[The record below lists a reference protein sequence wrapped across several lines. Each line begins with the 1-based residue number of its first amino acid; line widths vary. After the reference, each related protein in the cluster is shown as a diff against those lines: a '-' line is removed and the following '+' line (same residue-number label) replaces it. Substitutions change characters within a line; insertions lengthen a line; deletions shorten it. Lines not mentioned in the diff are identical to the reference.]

1 MEKTIIEVQNLRK
14 VFKVPKKSKELS
26 WLKKKMSWAYR
37 EWEEKIAV
45 ENVNLKVETGEILG
59 YLGPNGAGKSTT
71 IKMLTGILYPTTGDI
86 KVLDNLNPIRD
97 RNEYTQQIGVVF
109 GQRSILTYDIPVK
122 DSFRLFK
129 AIYGLSEEF
138 YQERIKYLV
147 EMLGIEEFFE
157 TPYRMLS
164 LGEKMRCEL
173 AASFLHKPK
182 IVFLD
187 EPTIGLDA
195 TAKISIRK
203 FLKKINKEEK
213 VTIMITTHDMDDI
226 EELCSRII
234 LIDKGRV
241 EYEGS
246 LDKFKEK
253 YSDWKRVEVYFKSVK
268 DEEKLRKLKEKV
280 EVENGTEHQITFKI
294 PSNESLGTY
303 IAKIVNSYEIIDLK
317 ITEPKLE
324 NIVANM
330 YEVTKTDRGDNDIV
344 EDNTNKGDNKEIN
357 KEESKELEE
366 PSKSEEKEN

>member
-1 MEKTIIEVQNLRK
+1 MNNIIEVKGLRK
-14 VFKVPKKSKELS
+14 VFKIPKKSKNLS
-26 WLKKKMSWAYR
+26 WTKKRLSWVYR

-45 ENVNLKVETGEILG
+45 SNIDLKIKEGEILG

-71 IKMLTGILYPTTGDI
+71 IKMLTGILHPTSGEI
-86 KVLDNLNPIRD
+86 KVFGNLDPIKD

-109 GQRSILTYDIPVK
+109 GQRSILAYDIPVK

-138 YQERIKYLV
+138 YQQRVKYLV
-147 EMLGIEEFFE
+147 KVLGIEDFFE

-195 TAKISIRK
+195 QAKITIRE
-203 FLKKINKEEK
+203 FLKKINREEN

-226 EELCSRII
+226 EELCERIV
-234 LIDKGRV
+234 LIDEGIV
-241 EYEGS
+241 AYEGS

-253 YSDWKRVEVYFKSVK
+253 YSNWKRVDVYFKDIK
-268 DEEKLRKLKEKV
+268 DKRKFTALKTKFEHRIDSEKNMSFKVPLKE
-280 EVENGTEHQITFKI
+280 N
-294 PSNESLGTY
+294 LGDFLSRLV
-303 IAKIVNSYEIIDLK
+303 ASVDLIDLS
-317 ITEPKLE
+317 IAEPKLE
-324 NIVANM
+324 NVVAKI
-330 YEVTKTDRGDNDIV
+330 YK
-344 EDNTNKGDNKEIN
+344 KK
-357 KEESKELEE
+357 K
-366 PSKSEEKEN
+366 

>member
-1 MEKTIIEVQNLRK
+1 MERGIIEVKNLRK
-14 VFKVPKKSKELS
+14 VFKVPKKSKDLS
-26 WLKKKMSWAYR
+26 WIKKKLSWAYR

-45 ENVNLKVETGEILG
+45 ESIDLSVKEGEILG

-71 IKMLTGILYPTTGDI
+71 IKMLTGILHPTSGVV
-86 KVLDNLNPIRD
+86 KVFGHLNPIKD

-138 YQERIKYLV
+138 YNQRVEYLV
-147 EMLGIEEFFE
+147 KMLEIEDFFE

-173 AASFLHKPK
+173 AASFLHKPR

-195 TAKISIRK
+195 SAKIKIRQ
-203 FLKKINKEEK
+203 FLKKINEEEK

-226 EELCSRII
+226 EELCKRIVF
-234 LIDKGRV
+234 IDKGILV
-241 EYEGS
+241 YEGS
-246 LDKFKEK
+246 LDKFKKK
-253 YSDWKRVEVYFKSVK
+253 YSDWKRVSVYYKKVK
-268 DEEKLRKLKEKV
+268 DNTKFDKLQKKL
-280 EVENGTEHQITFKI
+280 EVDEHIDKTITFKI
-294 PSNESLGTY
+294 PASESLGDY
-303 IAKIVNSYEIIDLK
+303 LAKIVDALEIIDLS

-324 NIVANM
+324 NVVARM
-330 YEVTKTDRGDNDIV
+330 YD
-344 EDNTNKGDNKEIN
+344 DNK
-357 KEESKELEE
+357 KD
-366 PSKSEEKEN
+366 

>member
-1 MEKTIIEVQNLRK
+1 MEKNNIIEVKNLRK
-14 VFKVPKKSKELS
+14 IFKVPKKQKDLSFWKKRLS
-26 WLKKKMSWAYR
+26 WFYR

-45 ENVNLKVETGEILG
+45 SDVNLTVREGEILG

-71 IKMLTGILYPTTGDI
+71 IKMLTGILHPTSGDI
-86 KVLDNLNPIRD
+86 KVMNDLSPVVN
-97 RNEYTQQIGVVF
+97 RNEYTQNIGVVF
-109 GQRSILTYDIPVK
+109 GQRSILAYDIPVK

-129 AIYGLSEEF
+129 AIYGLSEDF
-138 YQERIKYLV
+138 YQERVAYLV
-147 EMLGIEEFFE
+147 RILEIEDFFE

-195 TAKISIRK
+195 NAKITIRS
-203 FLKKINKEEK
+203 FLKKINKEEN

-234 LIDKGRV
+234 FIDKGEV
-241 EYEGS
+241 AYSGG

-253 YSDWKRVEVYFKSVK
+253 YSNWKGINVHFRDVLDLKKLNVLKKKFEFLEVSENNFSFKVP
-268 DEEKLRKLKEKV
+268 LKE
-280 EVENGTEHQITFKI
+280 N
-294 PSNESLGTY
+294 LGGFLSEL
-303 IAKIVNSYEIIDLK
+303 IFCVDLIDLS

-324 NIVANM
+324 NIVAKM
-330 YEVTKTDRGDNDIV
+330 YEKVK
-344 EDNTNKGDNKEIN
+344 EDKKIEGM
-357 KEESKELEE
+357 
-366 PSKSEEKEN
+366 

>member
-1 MEKTIIEVQNLRK
+1 MNKTIIEVTNLRK
-14 VFKVPKKSKELS
+14 VFKVPKKSKNLSFWKKRLS
-26 WLKKKMSWAYR
+26 WVYR

-45 ENVNLKVETGEILG
+45 SNIDLKVREGEILG

-71 IKMLTGILYPTTGDI
+71 IKMLTGILHQTSGQI
-86 KVLDNLNPIRD
+86 KVLGNLDPVKD

-109 GQRSILTYDIPVK
+109 GQRSILAYDIPVK

-129 AIYGLSEEF
+129 AIYGLTEDF
-138 YQERIKYLV
+138 FQQRVDFLV
-147 EMLGIEEFFE
+147 KMLGIEPFFE

-195 TAKISIRK
+195 QAKIAIRS
-203 FLKKINKEEK
+203 FLKKINKEEN

-226 EELCSRII
+226 EELCERIV
-234 LIDKGRV
+234 LIDEGTLA
-241 EYEGS
+241 YEGS

-253 YSDWKRVEVYFKSVK
+253 YSNWKRVNVYFRDIK
-268 DEEKLRKLKEKV
+268 DKTKLAVLKKKFENREEGENNLAFKVPLKE
-280 EVENGTEHQITFKI
+280 N
-294 PSNESLGTY
+294 LGDFLFR
-303 IAKIVNSYEIIDLK
+303 IVNSVDLIDLE

-324 NIVANM
+324 SIVAKI
-330 YEVTKTDRGDNDIV
+330 YDK
-344 EDNTNKGDNKEIN
+344 NKK
-357 KEESKELEE
+357 KRK
-366 PSKSEEKEN
+366 